1 MQAIVD
7 SINGVIWS
15 KAIIYFLLGSGL
27 YFTYRTRFV
36 QVRHFG
42 EMVRLLIGG
51 KASEKGV
58 SSFQAFALAI
68 SARVGTGNI
77 AGVAAAIAIGGP
89 GAVFWMWMLG
99 FIGSATS
106 FIECTLAQIYKS
118 EIDGEYRGG
127 PAYYIE
133 KTLGMKWYSATFAIA
148 CAVSTT
154 MLLPGVQSNSISAS
168 LNTSFGIAPAI
179 SGGIVVAMLA
189 AIIFGGAKRIGKVAE
204 MIVPFMAGF
213 YILVAL
219 IVMVLNITA
228 LPGVFAL
235 IIKSAF
241 GIEPAFA
248 GIVGT
253 AIMTGVKRGI
263 YSNESGMG
271 TCPQAAAA
279 AEVSHP
285 VKQGLVQAF
294 SVYVDTLMVCTATA
308 MMILLTGTYHVVD
321 PAGGF
326 IVNNVGDA
334 VMGPAFT
341 IKAVETLSPTL
352 GGSFVSISLFF
363 FAFTTLIASYYFGET
378 NFAYLMGDH
387 NKNKK
392 LIINCVRV
400 AFLAATFYG
409 SLRTAGLA
417 WSLADVGTGIMA
429 WLNVVALLLVGK
441 NAIIA
446 LKDYEEQKANGKDPV
461 FDPVK
466 LGIKNA
472 DLWTKIKNDR
482 ESETQSAANE

>member
-15 KAIIYFLLGSGL
+15 QAIIYLLLGTGL
-27 YFTYRTRFV
+27 YFSIRTRFLQIRCV
-36 QVRHFG
+36 G
-42 EMVRLLIGG
+42 EMFRLLIGG
-51 KASEKGV
+51 KASDRGV
-58 SSFQAFALAI
+58 SSFQAFAIAI

-99 FIGSATS
+99 IIGAATS
-106 FIECTLAQIYKS
+106 FVECTLAQIYKS

-127 PAYYIE
+127 PAYYIQ
-133 KTLGMKWYSATFAIA
+133 KTMGLKWYSAIFAVA
-148 CAVSTT
+148 CAISTT
-154 MLLPGVQSNSISAS
+154 ILLPGVQSNSISAS
-168 LNTSFGIAPAI
+168 LNTSFGIGPAI
-179 SGGIVVAMLA
+179 SGGVIVILLA

-204 MIVPFMAGF
+204 LIVPFMAGF

-219 IVMVLNITA
+219 IIMAVNITQIPA
-228 LPGVFAL
+228 VFAL
-235 IIKSAF
+235 IFKSAF
-241 GIEPAFA
+241 GLEPAFA

-253 AIMTGVKRGI
+253 AITMGVKRGI
-263 YSNESGMG
+263 YSNEAGMG

-294 SVYVDTLMVCTATA
+294 SVYVDTLFICTATA
-308 MMILLTGTYHVVD
+308 IMILITGNYHVVN

-334 VMGPAFT
+334 AMGPAFT
-341 IKAVETLSPTL
+341 IKAVETIFSSF
-352 GGSFVSISLFF
+352 GGPFVSIALFF

-378 NFAYLMGDH
+378 NFAYLIGDH

-392 LIINCVRV
+392 MIINGVRI
-400 AFLAATFYG
+400 AFLVATFYG

-417 WSLADVGTGIMA
+417 WSIADVGTGVMA
-429 WLNVVALLLVGK
+429 WLNVVALLFIGK
-441 NAIIA
+441 DAITA
-446 LKDYEEQKANGKDPV
+446 LKDYETQKAQGLDPV
-461 FDPVK
+461 FDPTK

-472 DLWTKIKNDR
+472 DLWLKIKKDR
-482 ESETQSAANE
+482 ESNNQSA